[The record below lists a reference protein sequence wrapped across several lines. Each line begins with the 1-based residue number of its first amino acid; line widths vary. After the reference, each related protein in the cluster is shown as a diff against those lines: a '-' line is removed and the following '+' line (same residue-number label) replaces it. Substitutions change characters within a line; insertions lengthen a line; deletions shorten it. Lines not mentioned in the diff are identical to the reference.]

1 MWIALENTS
10 WSLGN
15 SWIYRRYFKGIRVV
29 DSDGDGVVDSTDAFP
44 SDPSESVDTDG
55 DGVGD
60 NGDAFPSDATE
71 TADTDGDGVGDNGDV
86 HPGFNDAELTTYLSN
101 NNYAK
106 TSEIIDA
113 RAGSTLITVSNG
125 VATVELKM
133 EKSDDL
139 QTWSEID
146 GSTSMDIPADASV
159 KFFRFKM
166 AD

>member
-1 MWIALENTS
+1 MKKQLSYLSFIFL
-10 WSLGN
+10 SLSLN
-15 SWIYRRYFKGIRVV
+15 SLAEIEEIV
-29 DSDGDGVVDSTDAFP
+29 DTAETDFPDGY
-44 SDPSESVDTDG
+44 VDTDG

-60 NGDAFPSDATE
+60 NA
-71 TADTDGDGVGDNGDV
+71 DV

-106 TSEIIDA
+106 TFGIIDA

-125 VATVELKM
+125 VATVELEM
-133 EKSDDL
+133 EESDDL
-139 QTWSEID
+139 QTWTEID

>member
-1 MWIALENTS
+1 MKKQLSYLSFIFL
-10 WSLGN
+10 SLSLN
-15 SWIYRRYFKGIRVV
+15 SLAEIEETV
-29 DSDGDGVVDSTDAFP
+29 DTAETDFPDGY
-44 SDPSESVDTDG
+44 VDTDG

-60 NGDAFPSDATE
+60 NA
-71 TADTDGDGVGDNGDV
+71 DV

-106 TSEIIDA
+106 TFGIIDA

-125 VATVELKM
+125 VATVELEM
-133 EKSDDL
+133 EESDDL
-139 QTWSEID
+139 QTWTEIA

>member
-1 MWIALENTS
+1 MKKQLSYLSFIFL
-10 WSLGN
+10 SLSLN
-15 SWIYRRYFKGIRVV
+15 SLAEIEETV
-29 DSDGDGVVDSTDAFP
+29 DTAETDFPDGY
-44 SDPSESVDTDG
+44 VDTDG

-60 NGDAFPSDATE
+60 NA
-71 TADTDGDGVGDNGDV
+71 DV

-106 TSEIIDA
+106 TFGIIDA

-125 VATVELKM
+125 VATVELEM
-133 EKSDDL
+133 EESDDL
-139 QTWSEID
+139 QTWTEID

>member
-1 MWIALENTS
+1 MKKQLSYLSFIFL
-10 WSLGN
+10 SLSLN
-15 SWIYRRYFKGIRVV
+15 SLADIEEFE
-29 DSDGDGVVDSTDAFP
+29 DTAETDFPDGYA
-44 SDPSESVDTDG
+44 DTDG

-60 NGDAFPSDATE
+60 NADAFPSDPSE
-71 TADTDGDGVGDNGDV
+71 TTDTDDDGVGDNGDV

-106 TSEIIDA
+106 TSEITDA

-125 VATVELKM
+125 VATVELEM
-133 EKSDDL
+133 EQSDYL
-139 QTWSEID
+139 QTWTVID

>member
-1 MWIALENTS
+1 MAHHADAD
-10 WSLGN
+10 
-15 SWIYRRYFKGIRVV
+15 Y
-29 DSDGDGVVDSTDAFP
+29 DGDGL
-44 SDPSESVDTDG
+44 SDLDEATNGTNPLLADTDG
-55 DGVGD
+55 LSEDQY
-60 NGDAFPSDATE
+60 TE
-71 TADTDGDGVGDNGDV
+71 ENTRDEKESADTDGDGVGDNGDV

-125 VATVELKM
+125 VAAVELEM
-133 EKSDDL
+133 EQSDDL
-139 QTWSEID
+139 QTWTVID

>member
-1 MWIALENTS
+1 MKKQLSYLSFIFL
-10 WSLGN
+10 SLSLN
-15 SWIYRRYFKGIRVV
+15 SLAEIEETV
-29 DSDGDGVVDSTDAFP
+29 DTAETDFPDGY
-44 SDPSESVDTDG
+44 VDTDG

-60 NGDAFPSDATE
+60 NA
-71 TADTDGDGVGDNGDV
+71 DV

-106 TSEIIDA
+106 TSGIIDA

-125 VATVELKM
+125 VATVELEM
-133 EKSDDL
+133 EESDDL
-139 QTWSEID
+139 QTWTEID